1 MRIYLAD
8 LGHNLLTISSDVYP
22 LGVADLASYLQA
34 YAKTKSPLEVTLF
47 REPQDLKAAIDKA
60 PPDVLG
66 LSSYAWNHNLSR
78 NFARYVKTRSQA
90 TLTVMGGPNFPLTR
104 GEQEAFLR
112 EMSDIDVFIQGPTYE
127 GERAFLNFIHRLNE
141 VGRSLEGVQE
151 GPVPGSYWINRR
163 TGEFVAGGEVERIR
177 DLDEIPSPY
186 LAGLLDPFFKTGY
199 FPMMQIARGCPFSC
213 TFCNSGVESNNKIF
227 AHSIKNVQNDL
238 VYIAERVK
246 PELPLCFADDNFGM
260 YKRDEEIA
268 DYIGYLQ
275 DHFNWPKYI
284 RTTTGKNNGERI
296 IRVMRKARG
305 ALPMTAAVQ
314 SMNPEVL
321 KNIKR
326 DNIKL
331 ATYMQIQEELERQ
344 GMQAYGE
351 LILCLPG
358 ESKQTFMKA
367 VEDLLD
373 AGTKRISA
381 HQLMLL
387 HGAELSNP
395 ESRRRFGFSTRFR
408 LVARDIGNYAG
419 EPVAEVEEMVVET
432 PQFSFDD
439 YLETRVF
446 HLLLTIFYYEGN
458 FEEPFKLAQQGSVK
472 AFDLVVRMQKMLPEA
487 PLEFRKIIDDFVR
500 ESQEELY
507 KSKDE
512 CLAWAYAHYDQLVD
526 GTLGGNLLSKY
537 SMIGR
542 FYVTQP
548 ALDFLGQ
555 VIAAALAERGAPP
568 DPDEL
573 HTVMQYMRAV
583 MLHTP
588 FAANMAAKVHW
599 TTSFDVEA
607 WVRDGYRKP
616 LREYRFSDPRTFAA
630 TVKPDIKGMLETKI
644 KTFGEHPSG
653 LGKFTRTLFARDL
666 RRTLVYAW
674 GSGKSFQESS
684 DSQYLRIS

>member
-1 MRIYLAD
+1 VRIYLAD

-34 YAKTKSPLEVTLF
+34 YAKTRAPLEIVLF
-47 REPQDLKAAIDKA
+47 REPQDLKSAIDKT

-66 LSSYAWNHNLSR
+66 FSSYAWNHNLSC
-78 NFARYVKTRSQA
+78 NFARYVKTQSQT

-104 GEQEAFLR
+104 GEQETFLR
-112 EMSDIDVFIQGPTYE
+112 EMLEIDVFIQGPTYE
-127 GERAFLNFIHRLNE
+127 GERALLNFINRLDE
-141 VGRSLEGVQE
+141 AGCSLDGAQE
-151 GPVPGSYWINRR
+151 GPVPGCYWINRL
-163 TGEFVAGGEVERIR
+163 TGEFVAGGAVERIR

-186 LAGLLDPFFKTGY
+186 LAGLLDSFFKTGY
-199 FPMMQIARGCPFSC
+199 FPMMQISRGCPFSC

-227 AHSIKNVQNDL
+227 AHSIQNVQNDL
-238 VYIAERVK
+238 LYIAERVK

-275 DHFNWPKYI
+275 GRFNWPKYI

-296 IRVMRKARG
+296 IRVMRKTRG

-331 ATYMQIQEELERQ
+331 ETYMLIQEELARQ

-367 VEDLLD
+367 VRDMLE
-373 AGTKRISA
+373 AGTKRVSA

-395 ESRRRFGFSTRFR
+395 ENRCRFGFGTRFR
-408 LVARDIGNYAG
+408 LVARDIGNYTG
-419 EPVAEVEEMVVET
+419 EPVTEVEEMVVET
-432 PQFSFDD
+432 PQFTFDD

-446 HLLLTIFYYEGN
+446 LLLLTIFYYEGN
-458 FEEPFKLAQQGSVK
+458 FEEPFKLAQQGGVK

-487 PLEFRKIIDDFVR
+487 PPEFRVIIDDFVR

-507 KSKDE
+507 KTKEE
-512 CLAWAYAHYDQLVD
+512 CLAWAYGHYDQLVD
-526 GTLGGNLLSKY
+526 GSLGGNLLSKY

-542 FYVTQP
+542 FYVAQP

-555 VIAAALAERGAPP
+555 VITAALAEGGGAPAH
-568 DPDEL
+568 DEL
-573 HTVMQYMRAV
+573 HTVIQYMRTV
-583 MLHTP
+583 MLHVP
-588 FAANMAAKVHW
+588 FVSNMTKDVRW

-607 WVRDGYRKP
+607 WIQEGYCKS
-616 LREYRFSDPRTFAA
+616 LKEYRFQEPRIFEA
-630 TVKPDIKGMLETKI
+630 TVKPDVRSMLEMKI

-666 RRTLVYAW
+666 RRTLVHV
-674 GSGKSFQESS
+674 E
-684 DSQYLRIS
+684 ISPGTFVTS

>member
-1 MRIYLAD
+1 MRIFLAD

-22 LGVADLASYLQA
+22 LGVADLAAYLQA
-34 YAKTKSPLEVTLF
+34 YAKTKKPLEITVF

-66 LSSYAWNHNLSR
+66 VSSYAWNHNLSR
-78 NFARYVKTRSQA
+78 NFARYVKVRSQ
-90 TLTVMGGPNFPLTR
+90 TTVTVLGGPNFPLTR
-104 GEQEAFLR
+104 GEQEIFLR
-112 EMSDIDVFIQGPTYE
+112 EMPEIDVVIQGPTYE
-127 GERAFLNFIHRLNE
+127 GERAFLNFIKRLDE
-141 VGRSLEGVQE
+141 VAQSLDGLQE
-151 GPVPGSYWINRR
+151 GPVPGSYWINRSS
-163 TGEFVAGGEVERIR
+163 GEFVAGGEVERIC

-186 LAGLLDPFFKTGY
+186 LAGLMDPFFKTGY
-199 FPMMQIARGCPFSC
+199 FPMLQISRGCPFSC

-227 AHSIKNVQNDL
+227 AHSIKNVQTDL
-238 VYIAERVK
+238 LYIAERVK
-246 PELPLCFADDNFGM
+246 PGIPLCFADDNFGM

-268 DYIGYLQ
+268 DYVGYLQ
-275 DHFNWPKYI
+275 DHFDWPKYI
-284 RTTTGKNNGERI
+284 RATTGKNNGERI

-314 SMNPEVL
+314 SLNPVVL
-321 KNIKR
+321 RNIKR
-326 DNIKL
+326 DHIKL
-331 ATYMQIQEELERQ
+331 DTYTQIQDELSRQ

-358 ESKQTFMKA
+358 ETKQTFMKA

-373 AGTKRISA
+373 AGAKRVSA

-387 HGAELSNP
+387 HGTELSNP
-395 ESRRRFGFSTRFR
+395 ESRQRFGFGTRFR
-408 LVARDIGNYAG
+408 LVARDIGNYTG

-432 PQFSFDD
+432 PHFSFDD
-439 YLETRVF
+439 YLEMRIF

-458 FEEPFKLAQQGSVK
+458 FEESFKLAQQGGVK
-472 AFDLVVRMQKMLPEA
+472 AFDLVVRMQKMLPEV
-487 PLEFRKIIDDFVR
+487 PPEFRKVIDDFVR

-507 KSKDE
+507 KTREE
-512 CLAWAYAHYDQLVD
+512 CLAWAYAHYDQLID

-542 FYVTQP
+542 FYATQP

-555 VIAAALAERGAPP
+555 VIAAALADKGMPP

-573 HTVMQYMRAV
+573 HTVMDYLRAV
-583 MLHTP
+583 MLHAP
-588 FAANMAAKVHW
+588 FAASMAEEVHF

-607 WVRDGYRKP
+607 WARDGYVKP
-616 LREYRFSDPRTFAA
+616 LRKYRFSEPRTFETAVNPD
-630 TVKPDIKGMLETKI
+630 VKKMLETKI
-644 KTFGEHPSG
+644 RTFGEHPSG

-666 RRTLVYAW
+666 RHTLVHAQTDRKTLVA
-674 GSGKSFQESS
+674 S
-684 DSQYLRIS
+684 

>member
-1 MRIYLAD
+1 MRLYLAD
-8 LGHNLLTISSDVYP
+8 LGHNILTISSDVYP

-34 YAKTKSPLEVTLF
+34 YAKGKDHLQISLF
-47 REPQDLKAAIDKA
+47 REPQGLKAAIDKT

-66 LSSYAWNHNLSR
+66 LSSYAWNYNLSR
-78 NFARYVKTRSQA
+78 NFARYVKARSPR
-90 TLTVMGGPNFPLTR
+90 TLTVMGGPNFPLTL
-104 GEQEAFLR
+104 GEQETFLR
-112 EMSDIDVFIQGPTYE
+112 EMPEIDVFIQGPTYE
-127 GERAFLNFIHRLNE
+127 GERAFLNLINRLDE
-141 VGRSLEGVQE
+141 VGWSLEGVQE
-151 GPVPGSYWINRR
+151 GPVAGSHWINRR
-163 TGEFVAGGEVERIR
+163 TGDFVGGVEVERIR

-186 LAGLLDPFFKTGY
+186 LAGLLDPFFQTGY
-199 FPMMQIARGCPFSC
+199 FPTMQISRGCPFSC
-213 TFCNSGVESNNKIF
+213 MFCNSGVDSNNKIF
-227 AHSIKNVQNDL
+227 AHSIKNVRDDL
-238 VYIAERVK
+238 LYIAERVK
-246 PELPLCFADDNFGM
+246 PELPICFADDNFGM
-260 YKRDEEIA
+260 YKRDEEVA
-268 DYIGYLQ
+268 DYIAYLQ

-305 ALPMTAAVQ
+305 ALPMTVAVQ

-331 ATYMQIQEELERQ
+331 ETYMQIQEELERQ

-358 ESKQTFMKA
+358 ETKQTFMKA

-373 AGTKRISA
+373 AGSKRISA

-395 ESRRRFGFSTRFR
+395 ESRLGFSFGTRFR
-408 LVARDIGNYAG
+408 LVARDIGNYTG

-432 PQFSFDD
+432 PHFSFDD

-458 FEEPFKLAQQGSVK
+458 FEEAFKLAEQGKVK
-472 AFDLVVRMQKMLPEA
+472 VFDLVVRMQKMLPEA
-487 PLEFRKIIDDFVR
+487 PLEFRKVIDDFVR

-507 KSKDE
+507 QTKEE
-512 CLAWAYAHYDQLVD
+512 CLAWAYAYYDQLID
-526 GTLGGNLLSKY
+526 GTMGGNLLSKY

-542 FYVTQP
+542 FYATRP

-555 VIAAALAERGAPP
+555 VIVAGLADNGTPP

-573 HTVMQYMRAV
+573 HCVMEYLRAV
-583 MLHTP
+583 MLHAP
-588 FAANMAAKVHW
+588 FGASMTEEVCWA
-599 TTSFDVEA
+599 TSFDVEA
-607 WVRDGYRKP
+607 WIHDGYRRP
-616 LREYRFSDPRTFAA
+616 LKEYRFSKPRTFEAS
-630 TVKPDIKGMLETKI
+630 VKPEIKGMLETKI
-644 KTFGEHPSG
+644 RTFGEHPSG

-666 RRTLVYAW
+666 RRTLIPALD
-674 GSGKSFQESS
+674 GESILES
-684 DSQYLRIS
+684 NHNQHLKVS